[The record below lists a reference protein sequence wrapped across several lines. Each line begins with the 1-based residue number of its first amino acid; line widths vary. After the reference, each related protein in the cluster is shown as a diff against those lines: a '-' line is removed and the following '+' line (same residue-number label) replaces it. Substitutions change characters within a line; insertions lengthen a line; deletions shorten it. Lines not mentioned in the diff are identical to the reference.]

1 LSFSIDATSPLRS
14 ALSAA
19 RLTTEMVQFARLM
32 ASPDVSRTAKV
43 YDFLSTH
50 NSLSE
55 RSHYVNMGYWKN
67 ATTFDDA
74 CEAMAMLVAEAAGFQ
89 PGHRIV
95 DAGYGFGDQDL
106 AWIRRCG
113 VQITGFNITQSQV
126 RVARRRVREARLG
139 GGKSVSFLE
148 RPDWARR
155 RVREA
160 RLGGV
165 IDLRLGSAL
174 DTGLPSSSVDAV
186 VAVESA
192 FHFPSR
198 PAFFREAHRL
208 LKPEGRLA
216 LADLVLKPDV
226 RSLRQRATLWASKR
240 FWQMPEE
247 NLYGIEVYTRHL
259 HDAGFV
265 DVQVQ
270 TITDD
275 VFPPFAA
282 YAQKRK
288 HQPDVVARANPLMRA
303 MWGNARGHTVFD
315 YVIVSARRA

>member
-126 RVARRRVREARLG
+126 RV
-139 GGKSVSFLE
+139 
-148 RPDWARR
+148 ARR